1 MSFEVIESKK
11 MFGGRVFDVR
21 RDKVRKNDGGVM
33 ELDVVDHRNSV
44 TILPLDEEG
53 NVWFISQYRHP
64 VGDFLLELPAGVIK
78 AGETPGECA
87 NREIQEEIG
96 MKAGR
101 LEELG
106 SFYLVP
112 GYSTEFMYVFLA
124 RELSPSP
131 LEGDEDEVIEVKKI
145 TLDQVFQMVESGLIK
160 DVKSL
165 GALLLARP
173 VIIG

>member
-33 ELDVVDHRNSV
+33 ELDVVDHCNSV

-64 VGDFLLELPAGVIK
+64 AGDFLLELPAGVIE

-131 LEGDEDEVIEVKKI
+131 LEGDEDEVIVVKKI
-145 TLDQVFQMVESGLIK
+145 ALDQAFQMAESGLIK

-165 GALLLARP
+165 GSLLLARP
-173 VIIG
+173 VLTG